1 MSSLTNYKSELVQS
15 VDCELNMLKKG
26 NKKCADQIMHA
37 RHQAQLRIFMIECLM
52 NETPVRQDI
61 VNALFESVK
70 ELTRYITVNKCLQS
84 NC

>member
-26 NKKCADQIMHA
+26 NRKCANHIMLA
-37 RHQAQLRIFMIECLM
+37 RHEAQLRIFIIDCLL
-52 NETPVRQDI
+52 NEDPVRQDM
-61 VNALFESVK
+61 VNYLFESVK